1 MLEDPS
7 CSSRLLD
14 GGGQSASR
22 RVLMFDS
29 LAHDGVKRP
38 GTREMTFMLAGLM
51 ALNAFAIDSMIP
63 ALADIGRS
71 LHVARENHQQLVVIA
86 YFLGFASTQLLWGP
100 LADRF
105 GRKPVLG
112 IGIVLYGGFALL
124 CAMAGSFPL
133 LIAGRAAMGASA
145 AVTRVLVIAMVRDL
159 FEAEAM
165 ARVMSLVFMTFMLVP
180 VLAPNIG
187 QLILLF
193 ASWRAIFVVIAVYAL
208 IMLVWSSLRLPETL
222 HPEFRRPLNWGATWG
237 AIRETLSEPLSRGY
251 TLATTISFAGLVAYI
266 SSIQQIV
273 FDAFHAGRF
282 IGLVFASIAAPMALA
297 SWLNSR
303 VVGGFGLRRVGHS
316 AALAFVAVTGI
327 HAAVALDGL
336 ESLPLFILFQAVT
349 MACFAFTS
357 SNLGTLAMEHMAPI
371 AGTAS
376 SVQGV
381 VGTVGAAAI
390 GFLIGQQFDG
400 TATPFVVGTAVCAA
414 GGFVLIVLTEPKRLF
429 ARMQADPEGQ
439 EAARESTAIP
449 EDLG

>member
-1 MLEDPS
+1 
-7 CSSRLLD
+7 
-14 GGGQSASR
+14 
-22 RVLMFDS
+22 MFDS

-71 LHVARENHQQLVVIA
+71 LHVARENDQQLVVIA
-86 YFLGFASTQLLWGP
+86 YFLGFASTQLVWGP

-112 IGIVLYGGFALL
+112 IGVILYGLFALL
-124 CAMAGSFPL
+124 CASAGSFPL
-133 LIAGRAAMGASA
+133 LIAGRVAMGASA
-145 AVTRVLVIAMVRDL
+145 AVTRVLVVAMVRDL

-193 ASWRAIFVVIAVYAL
+193 APWRAIFIAIAIYAL
-208 IMLVWSSLRLPETL
+208 VMLSWSWTRLPETL
-222 HPEFRRPLNWGATWG
+222 HPEFRRPLEWGGTFRAIG
-237 AIRETLSEPLSRGY
+237 ATLSERQSLGY
-251 TLATTISFAGLVAYI
+251 TLATTVSFSGLVAYI

-273 FDAFHAGRF
+273 FDAFHAGKY

-303 VVGGFGLRRVGHS
+303 VVGRFGLRRVGHS
-316 AALAFVAVTGI
+316 AALAFALVTAV
-327 HAAVALDGL
+327 HAAVALAGY
-336 ESLPLFILFQAVT
+336 ESLPVFISLQALT

-381 VGTVGAAAI
+381 ISTVGAALI
-390 GFLIGQQFDG
+390 GFAIGQQFNG
-400 TATPFVVGTAVCAA
+400 TAVPFVVGTAICAT
-414 GGFVLIVLTEPKRLF
+414 GGFLIIALTEPKRMF
-429 ARMQADPEGQ
+429 APMQADPEEL

-449 EDLG
+449 EDLA